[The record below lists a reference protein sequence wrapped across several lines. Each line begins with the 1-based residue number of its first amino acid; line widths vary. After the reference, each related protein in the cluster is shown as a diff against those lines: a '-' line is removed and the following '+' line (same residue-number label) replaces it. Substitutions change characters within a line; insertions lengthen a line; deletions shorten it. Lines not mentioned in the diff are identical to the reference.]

1 MEKPSYYAI
10 LTADVRYDEN
20 LNANEKL
27 LFAEITAL
35 TNATGQCWASNNYF
49 ARLFNVTPQAVSK
62 WINKLKKL
70 GYIEVEMK
78 YDENNPKVISRR
90 YIRIV
95 GNKSEN
101 VSTEDEGVSTDVSDV
116 STEDCEGI
124 NQDLGGYQRR
134 IKENNTSNNNTSNN
148 NISNNI
154 YIGEVPE
161 ELHNVPTQQTDNE
174 QESSG
179 IPYNEIVDY
188 LNQKTNKHFRPNIS
202 KTRTAIKSRWKEG
215 FRESDFK
222 YVIDVKCSQWLND
235 SQMSKY
241 LRPETLFG
249 NKFESYLNEEIS
261 SSSGDIWDR
270 MLRGEV

>member
-10 LTADVRYDEN
+10 LTADVRYDKN
-20 LNANEKL
+20 LSANEKL
-27 LFAEITAL
+27 LFAEITAR
-35 TNATGQCWASNNYF
+35 TKATGWCWASNGHF
-49 ARLFNVTPQAVSK
+49 ANLFNVTPQAISK

-70 GYIEVEMK
+70 GYIEVEMR

-179 IPYNEIVDY
+179 IPYNEIIDY
-188 LNQKTNKHFRPNIS
+188 LNQKTNKHFRHNIS
-202 KTRTAIKSRWKEG
+202 KTKSAIKSRWKEG

-249 NKFESYLNEEIS
+249 NKFESYLNEEIN
-261 SSSGDIWDR
+261 SSGDIWDR

>member
-10 LTADVRYDEN
+10 LTADVRYDEK

-70 GYIEVEMK
+70 GYIEVEMR

-116 STEDCEGI
+116 STEDYEGI
-124 NQDLGGYQRR
+124 NHDLGGYQCR
-134 IKENNTSNNNTSNN
+134 IKENNTSINNTSNN
-148 NISNNI
+148 NKSNNI

-174 QESSG
+174 QKSSG

-188 LNQKTNKHFRPNIS
+188 LNLKTNKHFRSNIN
-202 KTRTAIKSRWKEG
+202 KTRSAIKSRWKEG

-249 NKFESYLNEEIS
+249 NKFESYLNEEIN
-261 SSSGDIWDR
+261 SSGDIWDR

>member
-101 VSTEDEGVSTDVSDV
+101 VSTEDEGVSTDVSDA
-116 STEDCEGI
+116 STEDYGGI
-124 NQDLGGYQRR
+124 NHDLEGYQCR
-134 IKENNTSNNNTSNN
+134 IKENNTSNNNTRDNN
-148 NISNNI
+148 TSNNI

-161 ELHNVPTQQTDNE
+161 ELHNAPAE
-174 QESSG
+174 R
-179 IPYNEIVDY
+179 IPYQEIVDY
-188 LNQKTNKHFRPNIS
+188 LNQKTNKHFRPNIN
-202 KTRTAIKSRWKEG
+202 KTRSAIKSRWKEG

-249 NKFESYLNEEIS
+249 NKFESYLNEEIN
-261 SSSGDIWDR
+261 SSGDIWDR